1 MRYFEDEIS
10 GIDGSTATF
19 VGYCLDNSSEIDP
32 NRKRPSVLVIPGGG
46 YEMTSDREAEP
57 IAMQFLAAGF
67 NAFVLRYSVK
77 PSIFPVALLEAAEA
91 MRRIRTHAD
100 EWHCDADAI
109 AAIGFSAG
117 GHLAAN
123 LATSASDDVLAAHG
137 YDADAVRPNGLML
150 AYPVVTSGP
159 LAHRGS
165 FDALLGD
172 RKADPEALDAVS
184 IEKHIDAKTPP
195 VFVWHTVPDDCVPY
209 ENTLM
214 LVDACKKAG
223 VSVEAHLFPSGGHGL
238 SLGTAETAWQGVN
251 GIEPCAGLAET
262 CDRVDASYICG
273 YRRCHDRL
281 CHSRRDCRII
291 AIPAFFSASFH
302 VFFVAR
308 LRFSDQKTSRA
319 TFNRVKYPLTGIF
332 RAKTALRGYSA
343 SHDLKI
349 TAKNQS
355 RATFCAT

>member
-150 AYPVVTSGP
+150 AYPVVTSGRSP
-159 LAHRGS
+159 TA
-165 FDALLGD
+165 
-172 RKADPEALDAVS
+172 AVS
-184 IEKHIDAKTPP
+184 MRCSA
-195 VFVWHTVPDDCVPY
+195 
-209 ENTLM
+209 
-214 LVDACKKAG
+214 
-223 VSVEAHLFPSGGHGL
+223 
-238 SLGTAETAWQGVN
+238 TARPIRKRSTRFRSKS
-251 GIEPCAGLAET
+251 IST
-262 CDRVDASYICG
+262 RRR
-273 YRRCHDRL
+273 RRCSSGIPFRTIA
-281 CHSRRDCRII
+281 CRM
-291 AIPAFFSASFH
+291 
-302 VFFVAR
+302 R
-308 LRFSDQKTSRA
+308 TR
-319 TFNRVKYPLTGIF
+319 
-332 RAKTALRGYSA
+332 
-343 SHDLKI
+343 
-349 TAKNQS
+349 
-355 RATFCAT
+355 

>member
-19 VGYCLDNSSEIDP
+19 VGYCLDNSNEIDP

-77 PSIFPVALLEAAEA
+77 PSIFPVALMEAAEA
-91 MRRIRTHAD
+91 MWRIRTHAD

-109 AAIGFSAG
+109 AVIGFSAGGHLAANLATSAG

-251 GIEPCAGLAET
+251 GIEPCVQVWSKLAIAWMRRT
-262 CDRVDASYICG
+262 FADTDAATTGSATA
-273 YRRCHDRL
+273 DA
-281 CHSRRDCRII
+281 I
-291 AIPAFFSASFH
+291 AE
-302 VFFVAR
+302 
-308 LRFSDQKTSRA
+308 
-319 TFNRVKYPLTGIF
+319 
-332 RAKTALRGYSA
+332 
-343 SHDLKI
+343 
-349 TAKNQS
+349 
-355 RATFCAT
+355 

>member
-109 AAIGFSAG
+109 AVIGFSAG

-172 RKADPEALDAVS
+172 RKADTARAAGDKRRAAGGILRFVHVLFLILGVFGNECIEGSRILDAGTGRL
-184 IEKHIDAKTPP
+184 A
-195 VFVWHTVPDDCVPY
+195 
-209 ENTLM
+209 
-214 LVDACKKAG
+214 VDAFDKVRQPPA
-223 VSVEAHLFPSGGHGL
+223 EADLGEHGSTL
-238 SLGTAETAWQGVN
+238 
-251 GIEPCAGLAET
+251 I
-262 CDRVDASYICG
+262 D
-273 YRRCHDRL
+273 
-281 CHSRRDCRII
+281 
-291 AIPAFFSASFH
+291 
-302 VFFVAR
+302 
-308 LRFSDQKTSRA
+308 
-319 TFNRVKYPLTGIF
+319 
-332 RAKTALRGYSA
+332 
-343 SHDLKI
+343 
-349 TAKNQS
+349 
-355 RATFCAT
+355 

>member
-109 AAIGFSAG
+109 AVIGFSSG

-137 YDADAVRPNGLML
+137 YDADTVRPER
-150 AYPVVTSGP
+150 P
-159 LAHRGS
+159 
-165 FDALLGD
+165 DARLPCGHVPA
-172 RKADPEALDAVS
+172 RSPTAAVS
-184 IEKHIDAKTPP
+184 MRCSATARPIRKRSTP
-195 VFVWHTVPDDCVPY
+195 FRSRSIST
-209 ENTLM
+209 
-214 LVDACKKAG
+214 
-223 VSVEAHLFPSGGHGL
+223 
-238 SLGTAETAWQGVN
+238 
-251 GIEPCAGLAET
+251 
-262 CDRVDASYICG
+262 RRR
-273 YRRCHDRL
+273 RRCSSGIPFRTIA
-281 CHSRRDCRII
+281 CRT
-291 AIPAFFSASFH
+291 
-302 VFFVAR
+302 R
-308 LRFSDQKTSRA
+308 TR
-319 TFNRVKYPLTGIF
+319 
-332 RAKTALRGYSA
+332 
-343 SHDLKI
+343 
-349 TAKNQS
+349 
-355 RATFCAT
+355 